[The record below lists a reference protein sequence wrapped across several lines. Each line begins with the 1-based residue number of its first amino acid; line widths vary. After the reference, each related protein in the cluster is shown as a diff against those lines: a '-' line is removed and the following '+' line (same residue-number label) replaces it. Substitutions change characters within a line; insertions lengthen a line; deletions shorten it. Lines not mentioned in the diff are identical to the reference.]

1 MKRYFYKQN
10 QFQTTKFIFFFLSTH
25 FNHSFQPHFST
36 FNNHFLSTRKVLHN
50 LLISDLPILK
60 FNHLDC

>member
-1 MKRYFYKQN
+1 
-10 QFQTTKFIFFFLSTH
+10 LSTH
-25 FNHSFQPHFST
+25 FNHSFQPYFST

-50 LLISDLPILK
+50 LLISDLPTLK